1 VGGAASLL
9 AARHGGALLALLAAV
24 VVWTEIAASLP
35 GLGGDA
41 DVALA
46 VCVLMPAT
54 LAVAWLAIPLAGA
67 ARLLPAAVVM
77 LAIAFAADAAG
88 LDGVFNAAKLCAYVL
103 FGFWFLDLFEALSW
117 VVAVAL
123 VIPWV
128 DAVSVWRGP
137 TKVVIEDHPD
147 LFERIA
153 VVFPLPGGDASASLG
168 PPDIVFLSLFLA
180 AAARFHLR
188 VAATF
193 LATTALLGLTLVLA
207 IVLDL
212 NGLPALPAVSLGF
225 LLPNADLL
233 WRAWP
238 RRHRTGVTPGEDQG

>member
-1 VGGAASLL
+1 MGGAASLL
-9 AARHGGALLALLAAV
+9 GRRRGGALIAVLAAV

-41 DVALA
+41 DIALA
-46 VCVLMPAT
+46 VFVLMPAT
-54 LAVAWLAIPLAGA
+54 LAVAWLAVPLAGA
-67 ARLLPAAVVM
+67 ARLLPTAVVM

-88 LDGVFNAAKLCAYVL
+88 LDGAFNAAKLCAYVL

-128 DAVSVWRGP
+128 DAISVWRGP
-137 TKVVIEDHPD
+137 TKVVVEEHPG

-153 VVFPLPGGDASASLG
+153 IGFPLPGGDSSASVG
-168 PPDIVFLSLFLA
+168 PPDVVFLSLFLA

-193 LATTALLGLTLVLA
+193 LATAALLGLTLAVA
-207 IVLDL
+207 VGLDL
-212 NGLPALPAVSLGF
+212 DGLPALPAVSLGF
-225 LLPNADLL
+225 LLPNADLI

-238 RRHRTGVTPGEDQG
+238 RRHRTAVTPGDDQG